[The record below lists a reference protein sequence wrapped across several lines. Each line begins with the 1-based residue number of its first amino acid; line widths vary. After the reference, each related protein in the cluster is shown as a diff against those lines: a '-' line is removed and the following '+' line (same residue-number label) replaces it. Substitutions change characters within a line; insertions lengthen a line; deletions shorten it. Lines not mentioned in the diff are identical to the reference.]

1 VGRVRFDAG
10 GPLLLYIFAAV
21 AAVGFILERLVPA
34 RPQPILRR
42 GLVTDGLYVVVNVIL
57 RIAFT
62 GSIAMVIED
71 ASRSLLPDWAIA
83 VLRDDPL
90 WVQAIA
96 VVVVLDFFFYWMH
109 RAKHRYDW
117 WWRLHETHHSSR
129 DLDWFSSVRFH
140 PLEKILD
147 RAIYLAPLLF
157 LGVSD
162 QALLILAGLDA
173 AVATISHANVR
184 LRIGPLIYLF
194 VGPEMHRL
202 HHARAS
208 TAQRC
213 NFGNNLS
220 IFDWLFGTAVLREV
234 LPEEFGLD
242 DEGYPEGNMVRQ
254 FFYAFRPFPAEP
266 RVDSNATIPA

>member
-1 VGRVRFDAG
+1 M
-10 GPLLLYIFAAV
+10 LLYIFAAI
-21 AAVGFILERLVPA
+21 AAVAFVLERLMPA
-34 RPQPILRR
+34 RSQPILRR
-42 GLVTDGLYVVVNVIL
+42 GLATDALYMVVNVAL

-62 GSIAMVIED
+62 GSIALAIED
-71 ASRSLLPDWAIA
+71 TGRGLLPAGAIA

-90 WVQAIA
+90 WLQAIA
-96 VVVVLDFFFYWMH
+96 VIVVLDFFFYWMH

-140 PLEKILD
+140 PIEKILD
-147 RAIYLAPLLF
+147 RGIYLAPLLF

-162 QALLILAGLDA
+162 EALLILAGLDA
-173 AVATISHANVR
+173 VVATIAHANVR
-184 LRIGPLIYLF
+184 LRIGPLIYVF

-220 IFDWLFGTAVLREV
+220 IFDWLFGTAVV
-234 LPEEFGLD
+234 PDALPDEFGID
-242 DEGYPEGNMVRQ
+242 DEAYPEGNILRQ
-254 FFYAFRPFPAEP
+254 FFYAFRPFPVQPSAP
-266 RVDSNATIPA
+266 